1 MDCHGLKPSQWQHQK
16 MDQSEK
22 NIFNVLKQAT
32 EFLTSH
38 NITEAQLDAEVL
50 LCGVLK
56 IKRSNL
62 VTLRQ
67 ETISQEQNQQYQK
80 FLNRRITGEP
90 VDYILGNSEFMGLT
104 FKVNQNVLIPRPETE
119 LIVEQ
124 ANKLIK
130 ENKFKQVLDLCTGS
144 GAIAVSVAHYN
155 DDVSVVASD
164 ISQKALE
171 IAKENAVTNNVSK
184 KIEFMESNMFSN
196 IINKKFD
203 IIISNPPY
211 VTKKEY
217 EGLERELFFEP
228 KNAFLAGEDGLE
240 FYKIIADNS
249 ARYLNRK
256 GVLLLELNANI
267 SLQIAD
273 LFSNFLFVKIIKD
286 YSGLDRILV
295 AQNG

>member
-1 MDCHGLKPSQWQHQK
+1 

-22 NIFNVLKQAT
+22 NIFNILKQAT

-56 IKRSNL
+56 IKRNNL

-67 ETISQEQNQQYQK
+67 ETITQEQNQQYQN

-124 ANKLIK
+124 ANKFIK
-130 ENKFKQVLDLCTGS
+130 ENHSKTILDLCTGS

-155 DDVSVVASD
+155 DDVSIVASD

-184 KIEFMESNMFSN
+184 KIEFIESNMFNN
-196 IINKKFD
+196 IITKKFD

-249 ARYLNRK
+249 ARYLNPK

-273 LFSNFLFVKIIKD
+273 LFSDFLFVKIIKD
-286 YSGLDRILV
+286 YSGLDRILI

>member
-1 MDCHGLKPSQWQHQK
+1 MYQT
-16 MDQSEK
+16 EK
-22 NIFNVLKQAT
+22 NIFNLLKQAT

-62 VTLRQ
+62 AALRQ
-67 ETISQEQNQQYQK
+67 ETITQEQNQQYQDY
-80 FLNRRITGEP
+80 LNKRITGEP

-124 ANKLIK
+124 ANKFIK
-130 ENKFKQVLDLCTGS
+130 ENNFKQVLDLCTGS

-184 KIEFMESNMFSN
+184 KIEFIESNMFSN

-249 ARYLNRK
+249 AGYLNHK
-256 GVLLLELNANI
+256 GILLLELNANI

-273 LFSNFLFVKIIKD
+273 LFSDFLFVKIIKD
-286 YSGLDRILV
+286 YSGLDRILI

>member
-1 MDCHGLKPSQWQHQK
+1 MQAAS
-16 MDQSEK
+16 
-22 NIFNVLKQAT
+22 NIFTILKQAT

-38 NITEAQLDAEVL
+38 NITEAQLDAEIL

-56 IKRSNL
+56 IKRTKLS
-62 VTLRQ
+62 TLRQ
-67 ETISQEQNQQYQK
+67 ETISQEQYQQYQNY
-80 FLNRRITGEP
+80 LNKRITGEP
-90 VDYILGNSEFMGLT
+90 VDYILGISEFMGLQ
-104 FKVNQNVLIPRPETE
+104 FKVNSNVLIPRPETE

-124 ANKLIK
+124 ANKFIK
-130 ENKFKQVLDLCTGS
+130 ENNFKQVLDLCTGS

-155 DDVSVVASD
+155 DNISVVATD
-164 ISQKALE
+164 ISPKALQV
-171 IAKENAVTNNVSK
+171 AKENAITNNVSNK
-184 KIEFMESNMFSN
+184 VEFIESNMFDN
-196 IINKKFD
+196 IIDKKFD

-211 VTKKEY
+211 VTEKEY
-217 EGLERELFFEP
+217 KGLERELFFEP
-228 KNAFLAGEDGLE
+228 KNAFLAGEDGLD

-249 ARYLNRK
+249 ARYLNPK

-273 LFSNFLFVKIIKD
+273 LFSDFLFVKIIKD

>member
-1 MDCHGLKPSQWQHQK
+1 MYQT
-16 MDQSEK
+16 EK
-22 NIFNVLKQAT
+22 NIFNLLKQAT

-62 VTLRQ
+62 AALRQ
-67 ETISQEQNQQYQK
+67 ETITQEQNQQYQDY
-80 FLNRRITGEP
+80 LNKRITGEP

-124 ANKLIK
+124 ANKFIK
-130 ENKFKQVLDLCTGS
+130 ENNFKQVLDLCTGS

-184 KIEFMESNMFSN
+184 KIEFIESNMFSN

-249 ARYLNRK
+249 AGYLNHK

-273 LFSNFLFVKIIKD
+273 LFSDFLFVKIIKD
-286 YSGLDRILV
+286 YSGLDRILI

>member
-1 MDCHGLKPSQWQHQK
+1 MY
-16 MDQSEK
+16 QSEK
-22 NIFNVLKQAT
+22 NIFNLLKQAT

-56 IKRSNL
+56 TKRNIL

-67 ETISQEQNQQYQK
+67 ETISQEQYRQYQDY
-80 FLNRRITGEP
+80 LNKRITGKP
-90 VDYILGNSEFMGLT
+90 IDYILGNSEFMGLT
-104 FKVNQNVLIPRPETE
+104 FKVNPDVLIPRPETE

-124 ANKLIK
+124 ANKFIK
-130 ENKFKQVLDLCTGS
+130 ENKFKHILDLCTGS
-144 GAIAVSVAHYN
+144 GAIAVSVAYYN
-155 DDVSVVASD
+155 DVSIVASD
-164 ISQKALE
+164 ISKNALQV
-171 IAKENAVTNNVSK
+171 AKDNAKTNNVLN
-184 KIEFMESNMFSN
+184 KIQFIESNMFDN

-211 VTKKEY
+211 VTEKEY
-217 EGLERELFFEP
+217 KCLERELLFEP
-228 KNAFLAGEDGLE
+228 KNAFLAGEDGLK
-240 FYKIIADNS
+240 FYRIIAENS
-249 ARYLNRK
+249 ARYLNPK

-286 YSGLDRILV
+286 YSGLDRILI

>member
-1 MDCHGLKPSQWQHQK
+1 MCQTEQ
-16 MDQSEK
+16 
-22 NIFNVLKQAT
+22 NIFNILKQAT

-62 VTLRQ
+62 AALRQ
-67 ETISQEQNQQYQK
+67 ETITQEQNQQYQDY
-80 FLNRRITGEP
+80 LNKRITGEP

-104 FKVNQNVLIPRPETE
+104 FKVNKNVLIPRPETE

-124 ANKLIK
+124 ANKFIK
-130 ENKFKQVLDLCTGS
+130 ENNFKQVLDLCTGS

-184 KIEFMESNMFSN
+184 KIEFIESNMFSN

-249 ARYLNRK
+249 ARYLNHK

-273 LFSNFLFVKIIKD
+273 LFSDFLFVKIIKD
-286 YSGLDRILV
+286 YSGLDRILT

>member
-1 MDCHGLKPSQWQHQK
+1 MYQT
-16 MDQSEK
+16 EK
-22 NIFNVLKQAT
+22 NIFNILKQAA

-56 IKRSNL
+56 IKRNNL

-67 ETISQEQNQQYQK
+67 ETITQEQNQQYQNY
-80 FLNRRITGEP
+80 LNRRITGEP

-124 ANKLIK
+124 ANKFIK

-155 DDVSVVASD
+155 EDVSVVASD

-171 IAKENAVTNNVSK
+171 IAKENAITNNVSK
-184 KIEFMESNMFSN
+184 KIEFIESNMFSN

-249 ARYLNRK
+249 ARYLNSK

-273 LFSNFLFVKIIKD
+273 LFSDFLFVKIIKD
-286 YSGLDRILV
+286 YSGLDRILIV
-295 AQNG
+295 QNG

>member
-1 MDCHGLKPSQWQHQK
+1 MYQT
-16 MDQSEK
+16 EK
-22 NIFNVLKQAT
+22 NIFNILKQAA

-56 IKRSNL
+56 IKRNNL

-67 ETISQEQNQQYQK
+67 ETITQEQNQQYQNY
-80 FLNRRITGEP
+80 LNRRITGEP

-124 ANKLIK
+124 ANKFIK

-155 DDVSVVASD
+155 EDVSVVASD

-171 IAKENAVTNNVSK
+171 IAKENAITNNVSK
-184 KIEFMESNMFSN
+184 KIEFIESNMFSN

-249 ARYLNRK
+249 ARYLNSK

-273 LFSNFLFVKIIKD
+273 LFSDFLFVKIIKD
-286 YSGLDRILV
+286 YSGLDRILI